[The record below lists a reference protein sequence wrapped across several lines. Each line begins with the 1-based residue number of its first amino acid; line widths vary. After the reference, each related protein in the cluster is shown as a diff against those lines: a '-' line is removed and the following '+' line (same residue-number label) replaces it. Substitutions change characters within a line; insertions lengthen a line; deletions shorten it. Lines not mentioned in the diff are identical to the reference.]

1 MTIKKKYWMKLIYE
15 QIYFCWERKERYS
28 LNDVKREYLNSG
40 MVYMRMDDVIAVI
53 LGGGRGT
60 RLYPLTALRA
70 KPAVPFGGKYRM
82 IDIPISNCINSKIYK
97 IFVLTQFLVGS
108 LHRHIQG
115 AYKFDHFS
123 TSFVE
128 LLPAEQTLTS
138 EKWYQG
144 TADAVRRKMHRFIQW
159 MPDDVLILAGDH
171 LYRMDYRKFI
181 RFHREKEADVTIA
194 VKPISAE
201 DAPRFG
207 ILTTDKDGRIL
218 SFHEK
223 PGTRDELRGLES
235 FPGSEKPYLGSMGI
249 YLFKKKVL
257 ETLLEGGGEDF
268 GNEIIPGAIGS
279 SSLYAY
285 PFEGYWEDIGTISA
299 FYNANLALTRS
310 GSPSEFYP
318 HTIYT
323 HSEFLP
329 PTQMNKCRT
338 TCVVMAEGC
347 FLGNID
353 LEECVIGLRSI
364 IQKDTILKRVIM
376 MGADY
381 YENGDVRA
389 DNLRLGRPCIGI
401 GEGSRIERVII
412 DKNARIGRGVIIN
425 SHRGEPD
432 RDEKCYSIRDG
443 IVVIHKNATVP
454 DGMII

>member
-1 MTIKKKYWMKLIYE
+1 
-15 QIYFCWERKERYS
+15 
-28 LNDVKREYLNSG
+28 
-40 MVYMRMDDVIAVI
+40 MDNVIAVI

-115 AYKFDHFS
+115 AYNFDHFS

-144 TADAVRRKMHRFIQW
+144 TADAVRRKMHRFVQW
-159 MPDDVLILAGDH
+159 MPEDIIILSGDH
-171 LYRMDYRKFI
+171 LYRMDYREFI
-181 RFHREKEADVTIA
+181 GHHRECGADVTIA

-207 ILTTDKDGRIL
+207 ILTAAKDGRIL
-218 SFHEK
+218 DFHEK
-223 PGTRDELRGLES
+223 PGTPDELQGLES

-249 YLFKKKVL
+249 YVFKKKVL

-268 GNEIIPGAIGS
+268 GNDIIPAAIGS
-279 SSLYAY
+279 SSLYVY

-299 FYNANLALTRS
+299 FYDANLALTRS
-310 GSPSEFYP
+310 GPPFEFYTP
-318 HTIYT
+318 TIYT

-329 PTQMNKCRT
+329 PTRMDRCRT
-338 TCVVMAEGC
+338 TSVAITEGC
-347 FLGNID
+347 FLGNVD

-364 IQKDTILKRVIM
+364 IRTDTVLKRVVM

-381 YENGDVRA
+381 YENDNA
-389 DNLRLGRPCIGI
+389 LSDNLRLGRPRIGI
-401 GEGSRIERVII
+401 GEGGRIERAII
-412 DKNARIGRGVIIN
+412 DKNARIGRGVTID

-432 RDEKCYSIRDG
+432 RDGECYSIRDG